1 MVIVRGGGDIAT
13 GTIYRLYQC
22 GYKVLI
28 LETDKPTAIR
38 RRVAF
43 CEAVYDGTA
52 TVEGVTC
59 RRVNAV
65 EQLFQAWDHQE
76 IPLMIDPWGKMIEKL
91 HPHVVID
98 AILAKKNLG
107 TNRNMAS
114 LTIAL
119 GPGFC
124 AGEDVDYVVETMRGH
139 QLGRIL
145 SEGFAIPNTG
155 IPGMIGGYGAERVI
169 HAPAAGEITVYT
181 LSLIHIFLGLEEKT
195 DFVYE
200 TDVEAAAA
208 KKGILVHSAD
218 VSNEEQRC
226 LECNHICENCVDVC
240 PNRANVAIR
249 VPGSAMPAIVH
260 VDYMCN
266 ECGNCKSFCPYSSA
280 PYKDKFTLFA
290 DEADFE
296 NSTND
301 GYTVLNRET
310 MEVKVR
316 IGNAAATY
324 CLTDEKCMLYDG
336 LKQVILAID
345 KDYSYLYL

>member
-59 RRVNAV
+59 RRVNTV

-181 LSLIHIFLGLEEKT
+181 RIGDLVEKGQILARIGDVDVKASLTGVLRGMIRDGFGVTKGLKIADIDPRKEQ
-195 DFVYE
+195 
-200 TDVEAAAA
+200 
-208 KKGILVHSAD
+208 KKNCDTISDKARCIAGSVLEILVRNN
-218 VSNEEQRC
+218 VPRE
-226 LECNHICENCVDVC
+226 ICS
-240 PNRANVAIR
+240 R
-249 VPGSAMPAIVH
+249 
-260 VDYMCN
+260 
-266 ECGNCKSFCPYSSA
+266 
-280 PYKDKFTLFA
+280 
-290 DEADFE
+290 
-296 NSTND
+296 
-301 GYTVLNRET
+301 
-310 MEVKVR
+310 
-316 IGNAAATY
+316 
-324 CLTDEKCMLYDG
+324 
-336 LKQVILAID
+336 
-345 KDYSYLYL
+345 